1 MTVDFFISYA
11 DDDLSWAEWIG
22 WQLENEG
29 YTIRLGAWDH
39 EVVGG
44 NSVLARD
51 RDLQVAKR
59 LIAVVSPSYRISPQS
74 NAEWSSFLR
83 DDPTG
88 EDLTVVP
95 VQIEPAPRSAL
106 LGNLTP
112 VILHGLSEKQAA
124 TALKRAV
131 TRTRLKPS
139 HEPGFPGRRA
149 PQFPQRA
156 AATGMRADTKF
167 LLALLLF
174 DLAFFVYG
182 ATSYS
187 GDGGSADLKRAIFA
201 IVAFVFT
208 VGTVRRW
215 FTRRF

>member
-29 YTIRLGAWDH
+29 YTVRLGAWDH
-39 EVVGG
+39 EIAGG

-59 LIAVVSPSYRISPQS
+59 LIAVVSPSYRLSPQS

-83 DDPTG
+83 DDPSG
-88 EDLTVVP
+88 EGLTVVP
-95 VQIEPAPRSAL
+95 VQVEPVSRSAL

-112 VILHGLSEKQAA
+112 VVLHGMSEKQAA
-124 TALKRAV
+124 AVLKRAV

-139 HEPGFPGRRA
+139 REPGFPGRRA
-149 PQFPQRA
+149 PQFPRGA
-156 AATGMRADTKF
+156 AATSMRADTKF
-167 LLALLLF
+167 LLVLLLF
-174 DLAFFVYG
+174 DGAFFLYG

-187 GDGGSADLKRAIFA
+187 GDGGSADLKRAIIA
-201 IVAFVFT
+201 IVAFIFT
-208 VGTVRRW
+208 VGTFKRW
-215 FTRRF
+215 FKRRF